1 VAELRRR
8 WQCVGGWTGDDGMR
22 LGGRAVVQV
31 AVATRARESTKFGR
45 VGRGWSR
52 DHVRDSANLQRSK
65 SNRYK
70 LSLIYVR
77 LNPAVVN

>member
-1 VAELRRR
+1 
-8 WQCVGGWTGDDGMR
+8 
-22 LGGRAVVQV
+22 
-31 AVATRARESTKFGR
+31 VATRARESTKFGR

>member
-1 VAELRRR
+1 MWA
-8 WQCVGGWTGDDGMR
+8 GDDDMR
-22 LGGRAVVQV
+22 LGRRAAAGGRAVVQV

-45 VGRGWSR
+45 AGRGWSR

-65 SNRYK
+65 PNRHK